1 MDIQSLPYL
10 SLLNPSSCLYFG
22 QVTQSPWYH
31 LGLNSCLV
39 PLFMVNIVE
48 LMQHPSKSIVP
59 LSFSTIKTG
68 KLKMHPPQTFFIDYV
83 THFLPMRSIS
93 SVLHPYSSLLKIQSF
108 LESAWCLRSMSRALW
123 LAAPPRT
130 TQGGG
135 GGEDQLP
142 DLENKNSRHP
152 ARFEFQINNV

>member
-83 THFLPMRSIS
+83 THFLPMRSM
-93 SVLHPYSSLLKIQSF
+93 QT
-108 LESAWCLRSMSRALW
+108 
-123 LAAPPRT
+123 PRNFCKRICFSDKR
-130 TQGGG
+130 QGGES
-135 GGEDQLP
+135 GEQGVWGEVHATRNILAP
-142 DLENKNSRHP
+142 T
-152 ARFEFQINNV
+152 FF